1 MNVRI
6 FYDFIALFKCY
17 KRQSLLKLNAKTFHD
32 AQEQVIVHSRM
43 TSKELHV
50 VDKNI
55 YKIVSM
61 NAFFTQ
67 QAINSPHI
75 DSTTNS

>member
-1 MNVRI
+1 M
-6 FYDFIALFKCY
+6 
-17 KRQSLLKLNAKTFHD
+17 QTFHD
-32 AQEQVIVHSRM
+32 AQEQVIVHSIM

-61 NAFFTQ
+61 NTFSTQ
-67 QAINSPHI
+67 QTINSPHI
-75 DSTTNS
+75 DLTTNS

>member
-1 MNVRI
+1 
-6 FYDFIALFKCY
+6 
-17 KRQSLLKLNAKTFHD
+17 LNAKTFHD

-50 VDKNI
+50 ADKNI

-75 DSTTNS
+75 DLTTNS